1 MKNIDIFQTDVLV
14 AGSGGAGLRAAIAA
28 ADGGASVLL
37 VSKGK
42 VGMSGATVTAV
53 SDVSVDSCSALDL
66 GFAGNREDSPEIFM
80 EDIMRG
86 GAYLNAPALVE
97 RFVHEIPARMVEML
111 RWGAKTTNF
120 SISPGHRYPRAVIIN
135 GHNFATTLLGQV
147 KQRNN
152 IQILEHAVLLDL
164 CKRDGVV
171 CGAWGLDLKTGKYL
185 SISAKSVVLATG
197 GAMNVFPVTT
207 APNDLLGDGIS
218 MALRAGADLR
228 DMEFQTFM
236 LGCAAPTALLGN
248 NYSYILVCRSGAHL
262 YNREGERFMLKAGP
276 ERAEK
281 TTRDKL
287 AIAVAKELL
296 EGRGGPNGG
305 VWVSV
310 KHLPD
315 NLFTYYQQWYESGLG
330 FKSFDPKNFL
340 PDLRRDAVEAAP
352 AAHFWCGGITID
364 RNCRTTLP
372 GLYAAG
378 ECSGGLH
385 GANRLSGNAMAE
397 IIAMG
402 NIAGQ
407 VAASDAAVRR
417 FSEAP
422 GSSYFD
428 KCEAFFS
435 SRDGED
441 ALTLKKS
448 LQKTA
453 WESIGPIRNGE
464 TLAEA
469 LSVVKNTRKMIP
481 RVRLSCQDRIYNREW
496 LDALSIENICDCL
509 QAVALS
515 AQERTESRGS
525 HYRTDYQNEDSKLY
539 VTHVQKVGNY
549 YKTYRR
555 NAEEQS

>member
-1 MKNIDIFQTDVLV
+1 M
-14 AGSGGAGLRAAIAA
+14 
-28 ADGGASVLL
+28 
-37 VSKGK
+37 
-42 VGMSGATVTAV
+42 
-53 SDVSVDSCSALDL
+53 
-66 GFAGNREDSPEIFM
+66 
-80 EDIMRG
+80 
-86 GAYLNAPALVE
+86 
-97 RFVHEIPARMVEML
+97 
-111 RWGAKTTNF
+111 
-120 SISPGHRYPRAVIIN
+120 
-135 GHNFATTLLGQV
+135 
-147 KQRNN
+147 
-152 IQILEHAVLLDL
+152 
-164 CKRDGVV
+164 
-171 CGAWGLDLKTGKYL
+171 
-185 SISAKSVVLATG
+185 
-197 GAMNVFPVTT
+197 
-207 APNDLLGDGIS
+207 
-218 MALRAGADLR
+218 
-228 DMEFQTFM
+228 
-236 LGCAAPTALLGN
+236 
-248 NYSYILVCRSGAHL
+248 
-262 YNREGERFMLKAGP
+262 
-276 ERAEK
+276 
-281 TTRDKL
+281 
-287 AIAVAKELL
+287 

-441 ALTLKKS
+441 ALTLKKAC
-448 LQKTA
+448 K
-453 WESIGPIRNGE
+453 NGMGINWPNSE
-464 TLAEA
+464 
-469 LSVVKNTRKMIP
+469 
-481 RVRLSCQDRIYNREW
+481 
-496 LDALSIENICDCL
+496 
-509 QAVALS
+509 
-515 AQERTESRGS
+515 
-525 HYRTDYQNEDSKLY
+525 
-539 VTHVQKVGNY
+539 
-549 YKTYRR
+549 RR
-555 NAEEQS
+555 NACRSIICSKEYKKNDPQGTFELSGSYL